1 MSETTAEVLQRMLD
15 LTAPSHQAT
24 VDALAKVKQSLI
36 ARNEAIR
43 SGRELELVALERLER
58 GLTEARAIID
68 RGRQR
73 IAEGVYLDPYPGA
86 FGYLEATV
94 ASYLSEMEGKR

>member
-1 MSETTAEVLQRMLD
+1 
-15 LTAPSHQAT
+15 
-24 VDALAKVKQSLI
+24 
-36 ARNEAIR
+36 
-43 SGRELELVALERLER
+43 VALERLER
-58 GLTEARAIID
+58 GLAEARAIID

>member
-1 MSETTAEVLQRMLD
+1 MTSHRHGAVPRTDLPNQGRREMSRT
-15 LTAPSHQAT
+15 S
-24 VDALAKVKQSLI
+24 
-36 ARNEAIR
+36 
-43 SGRELELVALERLER
+43 LERLER
-58 GLTEARAIID
+58 GLAEARAIID